1 MLPGAGELLTL
12 PSRYVPGHGD
22 PASYREKAGARATS
36 GRKLMHCRHTPYQ
49 KASTELPSGRKPLAF
64 FCTPLILM
72 TLWGSSSAIA
82 QENPTATQTPSPP
95 AASSAQT
102 AKPAAAAG
110 TPRDRRSQKKPAPAD
125 VSNLSEVVVTGIR
138 GSIQSA
144 LKAKQHSDDIIEA
157 ISAEDIG
164 KLPDASIAESLSR
177 LPGLATQ
184 RLDGRANVI
193 SIRGLSPDFAGTTLN
208 GREQATI
215 GENRGVE
222 YDQYPSELISGAAV
236 YKTPDASLIGQ
247 GLSGTIDLHTIH
259 PLDLPHRTI
268 ALNLRGEH
276 TTNGKLNPGSGVGD
290 MGHRAS
296 VSYIDQFFDHTLG
309 VAIGFAQLDSPIQ
322 EKQYQAWWWSVDN
335 GSAGIDQHWGGPHTP
350 GMPDNVI
357 SQEGMQLRAKSEQQ
371 KRNGLMTVIEWAPG
385 EHYHSTL
392 DMYFSTFNQRT
403 TTNGVQW
410 SSSPYDNVSYSNVGT
425 VPYQPYPLVT
435 SGTVNGIAP
444 ILQNDY
450 TKEHDKLVSVGWNN
464 QLYFGDGW
472 ETTADL
478 SYSSAK
484 KKLHD
489 AYLFAGLPGSAL
501 TSAQFQTPVSD
512 GYPNFNPGVDLANPA
527 DLVFTDP
534 DNYGYNGREEFDR
547 QKDTIKAIRLDATHP
562 AGWIFSSF
570 NLGTDY
576 SERTKVKS
584 ADVYFAWLK
593 GNGSTKGSYD
603 HTFGA
608 PIDPGLIHAP
618 TSLGY
623 GGIPG
628 ALNYDVLGALDRQ
641 FYLTQRNGLAD
652 YNRNYTVREKVSVT
666 YLKFNIDSHLGN
678 VPLRG
683 NVGVQV
689 VRTDQSSE
697 ALQTNG
703 DTLVGSISDGATYTK
718 VLPSLNL
725 VAQLTDHQFLRL
737 GLAKSMA
744 RGRIDDEKVATSAGV
759 SEVKNGPAAGQV
771 LWSGSGGNPQLRPYI
786 AVGADL
792 SWENYFGTSS
802 YVAVAVFN
810 KNLLNYIYRQTTL
823 DYDFSH
829 YTNDNPTLS
838 PTSTIGSFSRPEN
851 GTGGKM
857 QGLELSG
864 ALEGGLLADALDGF
878 GVQANYSLTNST
890 IPKSSISSIPGG
902 PRTLPGLSHK
912 VANLAL
918 YYEKHGFS
926 ARIAE
931 RYRSS
936 FTGEAVALFDQLGYT
951 KVLANRQTDLQL
963 GYAFDEGR
971 LNGLSI
977 LLQVNNLTNSPDT
990 TQQIAGLPNG
1000 VKAAR
1005 PLEYDTW
1012 GRTVMFG
1019 FNYKL

>member
-1 MLPGAGELLTL
+1 MYCRNTHNQGA
-12 PSRYVPGHGD
+12 
-22 PASYREKAGARATS
+22 PAS
-36 GRKLMHCRHTPYQ
+36 
-49 KASTELPSGRKPLAF
+49 LPLRRKPLAAL
-64 FCTPLILM
+64 CSSLALM
-72 TLWGSSSAIA
+72 ALCSPHTAHAQDTNSSGASPIA
-82 QENPTATQTPSPP
+82 ATTQQTAPASKTT
-95 AASSAQT
+95 AAS
-102 AKPAAAAG
+102 
-110 TPRDRRSQKKPAPAD
+110 KKAEAD
-125 VSNLSEVVVTGIR
+125 KDKVSNLSTVVVTGIR

-144 LKAKQHSDDIIEA
+144 LEAKQNSNDIIEA

-247 GLSGTIDLHTIH
+247 GLSGTVDLHTIR
-259 PLDLPHRTI
+259 PLDVAHRTMVV
-268 ALNLRGEH
+268 NLRGEH
-276 TTNGKLNPGSGVGD
+276 TSNGKLNPGSGVGD

-296 VSYIDQFFDHTLG
+296 FSYIDQFFDHTLG
-309 VAIGFAQLDSPIQ
+309 VAVGFAQLDSPIQ

-335 GSAGIDQHWGGPHTP
+335 GSAGINQNWGGPTTP

-357 SQEGMQLRAKSEQQ
+357 SQEGMQLRAKSESQ

-385 EHYHSTL
+385 DHYHSTL
-392 DMYFSTFNQRT
+392 DMYYSTFNQRT
-403 TTNGVQW
+403 STNGVQW

-435 SGTVNGIAP
+435 SGTVDGISP

-450 TKEHDKLVSVGWNN
+450 NKEHDKLFSAGWNN
-464 QLYFGDGW
+464 QFYFDDDW
-472 ETTADL
+472 EASADL
-478 SYSSAK
+478 SYSTAK
-484 KKLHD
+484 KKLRD
-489 AYLFAGLPGSAL
+489 AYLFSGLPGGAL
-501 TSAQFQTPVSD
+501 TSAQFQTPVGN
-512 GYPNFNPGVDLANPA
+512 GYPDFSPAVDLSNPA
-527 DLVFTDP
+527 NVAFTDP
-534 DNYGYNGREEFDR
+534 DNYGYDGREEFDE
-547 QKDTIKAIRLDATHP
+547 QKDTIKAVRLEATHP

-570 NLGTDY
+570 NLGVDY

-584 ADVYFAWLK
+584 ADVYFAWLN
-593 GNGSTKGSYD
+593 GNGSTPDTYD
-603 HTFGA
+603 NTYSVA
-608 PIDPGLIHAP
+608 IDPSLLYGP

-628 ALNYDVLGALDRQ
+628 SINYDVLGALDSQ

-652 YNRNYTVREKVSVT
+652 YNRNYTVREKVPVA
-666 YLKFNIDSHLGN
+666 YVKFNIDSHLGD

-689 VRTDQSSE
+689 VRTDQSSQ

-703 DTLVGSISDGATYTK
+703 DTLVGTISDGDTYTK

-725 VAQLTDHQFLRL
+725 VAQLTNHQFLRF
-737 GLAKSMA
+737 GLAKTMA

-759 SEVKNGPAAGQV
+759 YEVMSGPGTGQV
-771 LWSGSGGNPQLRPYI
+771 LWSGSGGNPHLRPYI
-786 AVGADL
+786 AVGTDL

-810 KNLLNYIYRQTTL
+810 KNLLNYIYNQTTL
-823 DYDFSH
+823 DYDFSN
-829 YTNDNPTLS
+829 YTNDNPTLT
-838 PTSTIGSFSRPEN
+838 PTSTIGSFTRPEN
-851 GTGGKM
+851 GTGGRM
-857 QGLELSG
+857 EGLELSG
-864 ALEGGLLADALDGF
+864 SFEGGLISDALDGF
-878 GVQANYSLTNST
+878 GAQANFSLTNSS
-890 IPKSSISSIPGG
+890 IPTSSISSIPGG
-902 PRTLPGLSHK
+902 PNTLPGLSRK
-912 VANLAL
+912 VANLAF

-926 ARIAE
+926 ARVAE
-931 RYRSS
+931 RYRSE

-951 KVLANRQTDLQL
+951 KILANKQTDLQL
-963 GYAFDEGR
+963 GYAFEQGR
-971 LNGLSI
+971 WNGLSI
-977 LLQVNNLTNSPDT
+977 LLQVNNLTNTPDT
-990 TQQIAGLPNG
+990 TQQVAGLPNG
-1000 VKAAR
+1000 VQVSR

-1019 FNYKL
+1019 LNYKL